1 MAALP
6 LVASSRA
13 LDVKLWAPVG
23 VLNGNAIKRL
33 ARRAYITRSVD
44 DEKNED
50 AGFEGRRR

>member
-23 VLNGNAIKRL
+23 VLNGNAIKRP

-50 AGFEGRRR
+50 AGFEGRMR